1 MLHSWPGLY
10 VGTRGAARR
19 CTKHAHQCTPALLAS
34 LQCWALRGNNVD
46 ISRPYS
52 VFCAHGTLSRL
63 NSRQQAPRPTCCA
76 LQATRRFCTKVWQL
90 CCFSVTIHRDN
101 YTTAISAA
109 QCRAGVRSYQGR
121 GIASAQTT
129 TSKQPIL
136 GSAEIDREAR

>member
-1 MLHSWPGLY
+1 MLRSWQGLH

-19 CTKHAHQCTPALLAS
+19 CAKHAHQCTPALLAT
-34 LQCWALRGNNVD
+34 LQRWALRGSNVD
-46 ISRPYS
+46 ISRPCS
-52 VFCAHGTLSRL
+52 VCCAHGMLSRL

-76 LQATRRFCTKVWQL
+76 PQATRRFCTKFWQQH
-90 CCFSVTIHRDN
+90 CFLVTIHRAN